1 VILTGAVLAR
11 SLGCRLPA
19 GARRRLRAVTVLAA
33 SLAASLVVAAPFPA
47 ARAEGAAIELLGSW
61 YVLVHYRDG
70 SSENPDADRWDDRI
84 WVFAMKGSRLQWT
97 EYPIVVFRDE
107 TGRFENLSGD
117 RRQKVL
123 EAWEPNEAQLGEIRA
138 GLEINI
144 RGSRSKTLRGNPVR
158 GYQSA
163 GAMNSQSA
171 SVIGYSEAW
180 AIEELSSLP
189 VFSRRDSMGSG
200 RSETLEGYTEYA
212 STRVL
217 GSGALLE
224 GRYQRDGIRSG
235 SFRMMRSA
243 EVAQV
248 GNKRRKPATP

>member
-1 VILTGAVLAR
+1 MILTGAVLAR
-11 SLGCRLPA
+11 SPGCRRPA
-19 GARRRLRAVTVLAA
+19 AGRRTLRAVAVLAT
-33 SLAASLVVAAPFPA
+33 SLAAILVVAAPFPA

-61 YVLVHYRDG
+61 YVLVHYRDR

-97 EYPIVVFRDE
+97 EYPIVVFSDE

-123 EAWEPNEAQLGEIRA
+123 EAWEPNEAQLKEIRA
-138 GLEINI
+138 GLDINV

-180 AIEELSSLP
+180 AIEALSSLP

-217 GSGALLE
+217 SSGALLE
-224 GRYQRDGIRSG
+224 GRYQRDAIRSG
-235 SFRMMRSA
+235 SFRMMRSG

-248 GNKRRKPATP
+248 GDKPRKRATP